1 MDRNMKSGLVTDIQ
15 RFSLN
20 DGPGI
25 RTTVFLKGC
34 NMKCSWCH
42 NPETI
47 SHKKELMFYKNK
59 CIGCGRCFNTCPS
72 GVHSVVD
79 GVHVID
85 REKCT
90 LCGKCVELCYAEALV
105 FSASEK
111 TSDEVMFEI
120 LQDKIYYDESNGG
133 VTLSGGEVT
142 CQKDFALEI
151 IEKCKQNGIKTAIET
166 NLLLPFDQI
175 KDLLAAVDLVMF
187 DIKIFDG
194 EEHKKHTLVDNKKI
208 LENVKKLDELGV
220 PFIVRTPLIPN
231 VTDSLENLSAI
242 AEYISATKNLL
253 CYEILNFNPLGAS
266 KYESLA
272 KDNEFAAAKPFV
284 NEKLNELAKQLE
296 KFNIKVKVGG

>member
-1 MDRNMKSGLVTDIQ
+1 MKSGLVTDIQ

-111 TSDEVMFEI
+111 TSDEVMFEV

-166 NLLLPFDQI
+166 NLLLPFEQI

-187 DIKIFDG
+187 DIKIFDSD
-194 EEHKKHTLVDNKKI
+194 EHKKHTLVDNKQI

-220 PFIVRTPLIPN
+220 PFIVRTPLIPD
-231 VTDSLENLSAI
+231 VTDSIENLSAI
-242 AEYISATKNLL
+242 AEYISETKNLL
-253 CYEILNFNPLGAS
+253 YYEILNFNPLGAS

-272 KDNEFAAAKPFV
+272 KNNEFAAAKPFV
-284 NEKLNELAKQLE
+284 NTKLDELAKQLE
-296 KFNIKVKVGG
+296 KFNVKVKVGG